1 MSQKAF
7 CATRP
12 QLVLEHSLSYCCS
25 DPSADN
31 EDCVSVY
38 AASIGVFYSQSILK
52 GFLLLLDL
60 YLPQRQQTDRQTLTD
75 KQTNNMK
82 QRRE

>member
-7 CATRP
+7 CAIHPR
-12 QLVLEHSLSYCCS
+12 VLHGASHTVVPTSMRVVYICLCSLDWC
-25 DPSADN
+25 
-31 EDCVSVY
+31 
-38 AASIGVFYSQSILK
+38 ILFSILK

-60 YLPQRQQTDRQTLTD
+60 YLPQRQQTDRETLTD
-75 KQTNNMK
+75 KQINKMK